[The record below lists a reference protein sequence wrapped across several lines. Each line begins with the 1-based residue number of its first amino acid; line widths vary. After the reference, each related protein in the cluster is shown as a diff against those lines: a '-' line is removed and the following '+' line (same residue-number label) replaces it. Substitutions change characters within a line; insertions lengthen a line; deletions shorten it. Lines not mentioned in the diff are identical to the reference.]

1 MFIRTRGMRSPGI
14 ERVLPSGPSGGRA
27 AEPRA
32 FRVKVVEVFGR
43 TVPIVLQDTNG
54 PCPLLAIGTPPRLP
68 ASTPLARAPPTPP
81 RAASSPP
88 PPPLPAPPRPR
99 QPTRS
104 C

>member
-1 MFIRTRGMRSPGI
+1 MRSPGI
-14 ERVLPSGPSGGRA
+14 ERVLPPGPSGGRA

-54 PCPLLAIGTPPRLP
+54 PCPLLAIGTPPR
-68 ASTPLARAPPTPP
+68 ATPP
-81 RAASSPP
+81 PAAE
-88 PPPLPAPPRPR
+88 PAENPG
-99 QPTRS
+99 